1 MRAIIYR
8 ETGDP
13 TVLQLVERTPP
24 TPANGEVLVKIEYSG
39 VNPTDWKSRRGA
51 KPGDSLQF
59 AEVVPNQDGS
69 GTIIEVGEGVSPS
82 RIGQRVWIWEAAYQR
97 ANGTAQEMVAIAQ
110 SQAVPLPD
118 SASFEQ
124 GASLGIPAL
133 TAHCCLTVYPGCDGR
148 LAPGSLGGKV
158 VLVAGGAGAVGH
170 AAIQLARWA
179 GAEVITTVSSLD
191 KEVLAKAAGAHHVV
205 NYRSSDPIAEIGK
218 LASNGIDIVVE
229 VAPFANNQLD
239 RAVIASNGTIAIYAN
254 DGDQMQLPIRPSMMA
269 NTRYQFVMVYS
280 VPKIAKKQAVE
291 DVERALVDG
300 VLTVG
305 QDAGMPIHYF
315 SLEDTAKAHEAVEN
329 SIVGKVLIGMAR

>member
-13 TVLQLVERTPP
+13 TVLQLVERNPP
-24 TPANGEVLVKIEYSG
+24 TPAPGEVVVKIEYSG

-51 KPGDSLQF
+51 KPGDPLQF
-59 AEVVPNQDGS
+59 PEVVPNQDGS
-69 GTIIEVGEGVSPS
+69 GTIIEVGEGVSQS

-97 ANGTAQEMVAIAQ
+97 PNGTAQEMVAVPQ

-118 SASFEQ
+118 SATFEQ

-133 TAHCCLTVYPGCDGR
+133 TAHRCLTVHPGCDGR
-148 LAPGSLGGKV
+148 LAPGSLVGKV

-170 AAIQLARWA
+170 AAIQLAKWA
-179 GAEVITTVSSLD
+179 GAEVITTVSSSD
-191 KEVLAKAAGAHHVV
+191 KEVLAKAAGAHHIV
-205 NYRSSDPIAEIGK
+205 NYRTSDPIAELRK
-218 LASNGIDIVVE
+218 LSSNGMDIVVE

-239 RAVIASNGTIAIYAN
+239 QAVISSNGTIAIYAN
-254 DGDQMQLPIRPSMMA
+254 DGDQLELPIRSSMMA
-269 NTRYQFVMVYS
+269 NVRYQFVMVYS
-280 VPKIAKKQAVE
+280 VPKVVKKQAVE

-329 SIVGKVLIGMAR
+329 STVGKVLIRMG